1 MNYIY
6 DIALNFS
13 DCENYY
19 DFFEWDLKDKIS
31 YIDEIPIFKISSNKM
46 CDIMNYK
53 IKISN
58 DMLKKI
64 YNKTKMED
72 RLIEYCCL
80 VTDSFKVL
88 ALMFDSNGLILKI
101 SSLLLDEEDE
111 VISSSL
117 DIAITKFK
125 INKISKYNNNYL
137 LTRREKIIQKELLL
151 KLNELYNDRCYDEID
166 YLYREVFSDILDV
179 NKEYECLIDD
189 INNNFNVNYEKI
201 YNLIRLTE

>member
-88 ALMFDSNGLILKI
+88 ALMFDGNGFILKI

-111 VISSSL
+111 VISNSINITMCNFKMEKL
-117 DIAITKFK
+117 D
-125 INKISKYNNNYL
+125 KYNNNYL
-137 LTRREKIIQKELLL
+137 LTRREKKIQKELLL
-151 KLNELYNDRCYDEID
+151 RLDVLYRDKCYDEID
-166 YLYREVFSDILDV
+166 YLYREFFDDILDI
-179 NKEYECLIDD
+179 NSEYELLINSISNSFDD
-189 INNNFNVNYEKI
+189 KYEKL
-201 YNLIRLTE
+201 YDLIRLAE